1 MKALVVVSV
10 SENRWIISSSR
21 KDNQNLCFISPLVH
35 TRPTSRTCWWWTVG
49 CGCPRWRSSI
59 KRPVPAPTFLIVSRN
74 LSRFTI
80 IDQSFHYHQRHLSNC
95 SFHNWKSRQQRPLR
109 VSSLKF
115 SYFLYGKRNQK
126 AHKYENDQADQDI
139 DILST
144 SNLWTNT
151 KFLVSPVKL
160 WVLSIYS
167 CSTNVSQYLL
177 ETCKIN

>member
-35 TRPTSRTCWWWTVG
+35 IRPTSRTCWWWIVG

-139 DILST
+139 DIFVYIQFMNQYKISRFSCKIVGSFYL
-144 SNLWTNT
+144 
-151 KFLVSPVKL
+151 F
-160 WVLSIYS
+160 VLY
-167 CSTNVSQYLL
+167 NVSQYLS

>member
-1 MKALVVVSV
+1 MLVKTDELLAVL
-10 SENRWIISSSR
+10 EKIIITCVLSHPWS
-21 KDNQNLCFISPLVH
+21 ISGPHRGLAGGEQSGAGV
-35 TRPTSRTCWWWTVG
+35 RDDGV
-49 CGCPRWRSSI
+49 
-59 KRPVPAPTFLIVSRN
+59 
-74 LSRFTI
+74 LSRG
-80 IDQSFHYHQRHLSNC
+80 QSQRQHSWLSVETFQGYNNRSINYHQRHLSNC

-151 KFLVSPVKL
+151 KFLVPPVKL

-167 CSTNVSQYLL
+167 CSTMFPNTY
-177 ETCKIN
+177 